1 MTVLHIPSPST
12 LPLILASTSPFR
24 KGLLNRLHLPY
35 ETYAPHVDETP
46 LENESPSNLVIRLAE
61 LKARSAKST
70 YPQALIIGSDQV
82 AVIDD
87 HKILG
92 KPGNFEQ
99 AVKQLT
105 DASGKQVDFLTGFCL
120 LNTDSDQ
127 AQTDIVRFS
136 VKFRQLTLSQIE
148 NYLNLDKP
156 YNCSGSFKSEGLG
169 IALLDRMVGSD
180 PTAIIGLPLIRL
192 VRMLEAEGVSVI

>member
-1 MTVLHIPSPST
+1 MTVLHISSPSN

-24 KGLLNRLHLPY
+24 KSVLSRLHLSY
-35 ETYAPHVDETP
+35 ETYAPNVDESP
-46 LENESPSNLVIRLAE
+46 LENESPTQLVTRLAE
-61 LKARSAKST
+61 LKARSAQST

-82 AVIDD
+82 AVIDED
-87 HKILG
+87 KILG
-92 KPGNFEQ
+92 KPGHFEQ

-105 DASGKQVDFLTGFCL
+105 EASGKQVDFLTGLCL
-120 LNTDSDQ
+120 LNTQTNQ

-169 IALLDRMVGSD
+169 IALLDEMLGND

-192 VRMLEAEGVSVI
+192 VRMLEAEGISVI